1 MSNAMAQQWVLVQD
15 IHRIMS
21 LCVILKT
28 FGQKT
33 VQLISNQ
40 LFIDDSL
47 MIHLYSFEQRVMLKN
62 YLNKQQKNIK
72 CASKIEANQS
82 LSFLDMK
89 ITSKNNRFV
98 TSVYRKPTFSGVLT
112 NFESFAPNMHKHGLI
127 ETFVYTSFRS
137 CSSYEKFHRKI

>member
-1 MSNAMAQQWVLVQD
+1 MCHFENIWLENCPAHFKPTFYRRFVD
-15 IHRIMS
+15 DTF
-21 LCVILKT
+21 ILLWTK
-28 FGQKT
+28 GHVEK
-33 VQLISNQ
+33 
-40 LFIDDSL
+40 
-47 MIHLYSFEQRVMLKN
+47 LKN
-62 YLNKQQKNIK
+62 YLNKQQENIK

-127 ETFVYTSFRS
+127 ETF
-137 CSSYEKFHRKI
+137 EKFHRKI

>member
-1 MSNAMAQQWVLVQD
+1 MCHFENIWLENCPAHFKPTFCRRFVD
-15 IHRIMS
+15 DTF
-21 LCVILKT
+21 ILLWTK
-28 FGQKT
+28 GHVEK
-33 VQLISNQ
+33 
-40 LFIDDSL
+40 
-47 MIHLYSFEQRVMLKN
+47 LKN

-98 TSVYRKPTFSGVLT
+98 TSVYWKPTFSGVLT

>member
-1 MSNAMAQQWVLVQD
+1 MCHFENIWLENCPAHFKPTFYRRFVD
-15 IHRIMS
+15 DTF
-21 LCVILKT
+21 ILLWTK
-28 FGQKT
+28 GHVEK
-33 VQLISNQ
+33 
-40 LFIDDSL
+40 
-47 MIHLYSFEQRVMLKN
+47 LKN

>member
-1 MSNAMAQQWVLVQD
+1 MCHFENIWLENCPAHFKPTFYRRFVDD
-15 IHRIMS
+15 IF
-21 LCVILKT
+21 ILLWTK
-28 FGQKT
+28 GHVEK
-33 VQLISNQ
+33 
-40 LFIDDSL
+40 
-47 MIHLYSFEQRVMLKN
+47 LKN

>member
-1 MSNAMAQQWVLVQD
+1 MCHFENIWLENCPAHFKPTFCRRFVD
-15 IHRIMS
+15 DTF
-21 LCVILKT
+21 ILLWTK
-28 FGQKT
+28 GHVEK
-33 VQLISNQ
+33 
-40 LFIDDSL
+40 
-47 MIHLYSFEQRVMLKN
+47 LKN

-98 TSVYRKPTFSGVLT
+98 TSVYHKPTFSGVLT

>member
-1 MSNAMAQQWVLVQD
+1 MCHFENIWLENCPAHFKPTFYRRFVD
-15 IHRIMS
+15 DTF
-21 LCVILKT
+21 ILLWTK
-28 FGQKT
+28 GHVEK
-33 VQLISNQ
+33 
-40 LFIDDSL
+40 
-47 MIHLYSFEQRVMLKN
+47 LKN

-98 TSVYRKPTFSGVLT
+98 TSVYWKPTFSGVLT

>member
-1 MSNAMAQQWVLVQD
+1 MCHFENIWLENCPAHFKPTFYRRFVD
-15 IHRIMS
+15 DTF
-21 LCVILKT
+21 ILLWTK
-28 FGQKT
+28 GHVEK
-33 VQLISNQ
+33 
-40 LFIDDSL
+40 
-47 MIHLYSFEQRVMLKN
+47 LKN

-98 TSVYRKPTFSGVLT
+98 TSVYREPTFSGVLT

>member
-1 MSNAMAQQWVLVQD
+1 MCHFENIWLENCPAHFKPTFYRRFVD
-15 IHRIMS
+15 DTF
-21 LCVILKT
+21 ILLWTK
-28 FGQKT
+28 GHVEK
-33 VQLISNQ
+33 
-40 LFIDDSL
+40 
-47 MIHLYSFEQRVMLKN
+47 LKN

-98 TSVYRKPTFSGVLT
+98 ASVYRKPTFSGVLT

>member
-1 MSNAMAQQWVLVQD
+1 MCHFENIWLENCPAHFKPTFYRRFVD
-15 IHRIMS
+15 DTF
-21 LCVILKT
+21 ILLWTK
-28 FGQKT
+28 GHVEK
-33 VQLISNQ
+33 
-40 LFIDDSL
+40 
-47 MIHLYSFEQRVMLKN
+47 LKN

-98 TSVYRKPTFSGVLT
+98 TSVCRKPTFSGVLT